1 VVAVVEDLVFDIG
14 QVGGDVGRV
23 GAVARVGLEELVPE
37 ENAVLIGQVVKIGV
51 CAVADPVADD
61 NEAGEGVHV
70 ELGVETL
77 AGNALHG
84 FVETP
89 VATARHDADTV
100 DREGEVFG
108 VGDGVSDLAVAEVSG
123 LFVGGDPSLSG
134 LEGEGELVEVLRAIA
149 VGPPE
154 FGVDDVEFGGGGG
167 FEGGLGGG
175 VRREAD
181 GLAKGYSSCF
191 P

>member
-1 VVAVVEDLVFDIG
+1 M
-14 QVGGDVGRV
+14 
-23 GAVARVGLEELVPE
+23 
-37 ENAVLIGQVVKIGV
+37 K
-51 CAVADPVADD
+51 
-61 NEAGEGVHV
+61 
-70 ELGVETL
+70 LGVETL

-154 FGVDDVEFGGGGG
+154 FGVDDVGITLSGM
-167 FEGGLGGG
+167 
-175 VRREAD
+175 
-181 GLAKGYSSCF
+181 GLAVSAPPSHIWCADQSASTRYSVPLS
-191 P
+191 